1 MAIEIERAFVAS
13 DVPDA
18 TLLGPGV
25 PLRQGYVARE
35 ADAEVRVRI
44 SADVATLTIKV
55 GRGLVRT
62 EVDVPIPL
70 ETAEA
75 LWPHTA
81 GRRIDKTRHRVGLG
95 GLVAEVDVYAG
106 ELAGLC
112 RIEVEFPSESEA
124 AAFVPLP
131 WFGREVTG
139 DTRWSNSSLARNGR
153 PD

>member
-1 MAIEIERAFVAS
+1 MAIEIERAFVAPR
-13 DVPDA
+13 VPDGD
-18 TLLGPGV
+18 LLGPGV

-44 SADVATLTIKV
+44 SAESAVLTIKV
-55 GRGLVRT
+55 GKGLVRT
-62 EVDVPIPL
+62 EVNVPIPL

-81 GRRIDKTRHRVGLG
+81 GRRIDKVRHRVLIDPH
-95 GLVAEVDVYAG
+95 VAEVDVYAG
-106 ELAGLC
+106 DLEGLC
-112 RIEVEFPSESEA
+112 RIEVEFVSETDA

-131 WFGREVTG
+131 WFGQEVTG
-139 DTRWSNSSLARNGR
+139 DVRWSNSSLARNGR